1 MTNSLLH
8 PPRCGSSPLS
18 LKARGGMDSDRL
30 LVLVLAVILLQ
41 NGAPPELILAL
52 LYVAM

>member
-1 MTNSLLH
+1 MTDSLFR
-8 PPRCGSSPLS
+8 PPRCGITPASSNKKS
-18 LKARGGMDSDRL
+18 GMDSDRL

-41 NGAPPELILAL
+41 NGAPFELILAL